1 MFVFNVLKLAK
12 VGTILTWARPGQGG
26 HHHVNMK
33 TNDYVINKMKC
44 VGFEYD
50 DYNSTLLQCN
60 NLQVV
65 AFYYSWSRDRVSPLD
80 HTGGQCKI
88 DGLTIGRLHLWAEQ
102 ERQCERFIVT
112 DERENDLFVW
122 W

>member
-1 MFVFNVLKLAK
+1 MSIEVAEHVPVTSETMFVFNVLKLAK

-65 AFYYSWSRDRVSPLD
+65 AFYYSISKEIIYL
-80 HTGGQCKI
+80 G
-88 DGLTIGRLHLWAEQ
+88 
-102 ERQCERFIVT
+102 
-112 DERENDLFVW
+112 
-122 W
+122 